1 MQFRNTEINVS
12 LKETQKRCI
21 ESVKYAIMTEN
32 ALHIEGQRTIGG
44 KVQCL
49 VIPFD

>member
-1 MQFRNTEINVS
+1 MQFRNTEIDIS
-12 LKETQKRCI
+12 LKDAEKRCK
-21 ESVKYAIMTEN
+21 ESVEYAIMTEN

-44 KVQCL
+44 KVQYL